1 MAVEGGSVVQQII
14 SGLQAGSWYSL
25 MALAIVLVLK
35 ATDVPNFA
43 MAEIG
48 LLPAFCVWAL
58 IDGVGIAW
66 WLAVPAGLLAGAVLA
81 IVVERTAIRPI
92 LAESHFATVL
102 MTIALFVILNSVVQL
117 AWGSEPRKIDSPFAG
132 SFTVA
137 GQVVAYEQLL
147 SIVAGLAVAVA
158 LVVFFRTPLGV
169 QMQAIAEDRV
179 TPRLLGV
186 SVRTVFRTSWALAGV
201 IATIAMLLQGQASLL
216 TDQNGSGL
224 LIKGFVAA
232 TLGGFSSIT
241 GAFVGGLALGVAEN
255 LAGAYISTS
264 SKGAIALLAI
274 VVVLAIKPQGLFGR
288 HQVREV

>member
-1 MAVEGGSVVQQII
+1 MWQQII

-43 MAEIG
+43 MAELG
-48 LLPAFCVWAL
+48 LFPAFCTWAL
-58 IDGVGIAW
+58 IDGAHLSW
-66 WLAVPAGLLAGAVLA
+66 WLAVPIGLLIGVALSV
-81 IVVERTAIRPI
+81 VVERTAIRPI
-92 LAESHFATVL
+92 LAENHFATVL
-102 MTIALFVILNSVVQL
+102 MTIAVFVVINAVVQL
-117 AWGSEPRKIDSPFAG
+117 VWGSEPRKIDSPFAG

-147 SIVAGLAVAVA
+147 SIAAGLAVMAG
-158 LVVFFRTPLGV
+158 LILFFRTPLGV
-169 QMQAIAEDRV
+169 RMQAIAEDRV

-186 SVRTVFRTSWALAGV
+186 SVTTVFRTSWALAGA
-201 IATIAMLLQGQASLL
+201 IATIALLLQGQASLL

-264 SKGAIALLAI
+264 SKTAIALLAI
-274 VVVLAIKPQGLFGR
+274 VVVLSIKPQGLFGR

>member
-1 MAVEGGSVVQQII
+1 VFVVIN
-14 SGLQAGSWYSL
+14 
-25 MALAIVLVLK
+25 AIVQLV
-35 ATDVPNFA
+35 
-43 MAEIG
+43 
-48 LLPAFCVWAL
+48 
-58 IDGVGIAW
+58 
-66 WLAVPAGLLAGAVLA
+66 
-81 IVVERTAIRPI
+81 
-92 LAESHFATVL
+92 
-102 MTIALFVILNSVVQL
+102 
-117 AWGSEPRKIDSPFAG
+117 WGSQPRKIDSPFAG

-137 GQVVAYEQLL
+137 GQVVAYEQLV
-147 SIVAGLAVAVA
+147 SIAAGL
-158 LVVFFRTPLGV
+158 VVMVGLILFFRTPLGV

-186 SVRTVFRTSWALAGV
+186 SVTTVFRTSWALAGA
-201 IATIAMLLQGQASLL
+201 IATVALLLQGQASLL

-264 SKGAIALLAI
+264 SKTAIALLAI
-274 VVVLAIKPQGLFGR
+274 VVVLSVKPQGLFGR

>member
-1 MAVEGGSVVQQII
+1 MGQQII

-48 LLPAFCVWAL
+48 LLPAFCTWAL
-58 IDGVGIAW
+58 IDGVGLSW
-66 WLAVPAGLLAGAVLA
+66 WLAVPIGLLIGAALA
-81 IVVERTAIRPI
+81 IVIERTAIRPI
-92 LAESHFATVL
+92 LAESHFASVL
-102 MTIALFVILNSVVQL
+102 MTIAVFVVINAIVQL
-117 AWGSEPRKIDSPFAG
+117 VWGSEPRKVESPFAG

-137 GQVVAYEQLL
+137 GQIITYEQLV
-147 SIVAGLAVAVA
+147 SIGAGLAVALA
-158 LVVFFRTPLGV
+158 LIAFFRTPLGV

-186 SVRTVFRTSWALAGV
+186 SVTTVFRLSWALAGM
-201 IATIAMLLQGQASLL
+201 IATLAMVLQAQASLL

-232 TLGGFSSIT
+232 TLGGFSSVI
-241 GAFVGGLALGVAEN
+241 GAFIGGLALGVAEN

-264 SKGAIALLAI
+264 SKSAIALLAI
-274 VVVLAIKPQGLFGR
+274 VLVLSIKPQGLFGR

>member
-1 MAVEGGSVVQQII
+1 MGQQII
-14 SGLQAGSWYSL
+14 SGLQTGSWYSL

-48 LLPAFCVWAL
+48 LLPAFGTWAL
-58 IDGVGIAW
+58 MDGVGLSW
-66 WLAVPAGLLAGAVLA
+66 WLAVPIGFVMGAVLA
-81 IVVERTAIRPI
+81 MSVERTAIRPI

-102 MTIALFVILNSVVQL
+102 MTIAVFVVINAVVQL
-117 AWGSEPRKIDSPFAG
+117 VWGSEPRKVDSPFAG

-137 GQVVAYEQLL
+137 GQVVAYEQLV
-147 SIVAGLAVAVA
+147 SIGAGLAVALA
-158 LVVFFRTPLGV
+158 LMAFFRTPLGV

-186 SVRTVFRTSWALAGV
+186 SVTTVFRISWALAGV
-201 IATIAMLLQGQASLL
+201 IATLAMVLQGQASLL
-216 TDQNGSGL
+216 TDQNAAGL

-232 TLGGFSSIT
+232 TLGGFSSIL

-264 SKGAIALLAI
+264 SKSAIALLAI
-274 VVVLAIKPQGLFGR
+274 VVVLSIKPQGLFGR

>member
-1 MAVEGGSVVQQII
+1 MAQQII
-14 SGLQAGSWYSL
+14 SGLQAGSWYAL

-48 LLPAFCVWAL
+48 LLPAFGTWAL
-58 IDGVGIAW
+58 MDGVGLSW
-66 WLAVPAGLLAGAVLA
+66 WLAVPAGLLVGAALA
-81 IVVERTAIRPI
+81 MTVERTAIRPI

-102 MTIALFVILNSVVQL
+102 MTIAVFVVINAVVQL
-117 AWGSEPRKIDSPFAG
+117 VWGSRPRPIESPFAG

-137 GQVVAYEQLL
+137 GQVVAYEQLV
-147 SIVAGLAVAVA
+147 SIGAGLAVALA
-158 LVVFFRTPLGV
+158 LIAFFRTPLGV

-186 SVRTVFRTSWALAGV
+186 SVTTVFRTSWALAGV
-201 IATIAMLLQGQASLL
+201 IATLAMVLQGQASLL

-232 TLGGFSSIT
+232 TLGGFSSIA

-255 LAGAYISTS
+255 LAGAYVSTS
-264 SKGAIALLAI
+264 SKSAIALLAI
-274 VVVLAIKPQGLFGR
+274 VVVLSVKPQGLFGR

>member
-1 MAVEGGSVVQQII
+1 VGQQII
-14 SGLQAGSWYSL
+14 SGLQEGSWYSL

-43 MAEIG
+43 MAEMG
-48 LLPAFCVWAL
+48 LVPAFCVWAL
-58 IDGVGIAW
+58 IDGPGLSW
-66 WLAVPAGLLAGAVLA
+66 WLAVPAGIVAGMVLAVL
-81 IVVERTAIRPI
+81 VERAAIRPI
-92 LAESHFATVL
+92 LAESHFATIL
-102 MTIALFVILNSVVQL
+102 MTIAVFVVLNSMLQL
-117 AWGSEPRKIDSPFAG
+117 VWGSAPRRIESPFAG

-147 SIVAGLAVAVA
+147 SIAVGLAVAGGLLA
-158 LVVFFRTPLGV
+158 FFRTPLGV
-169 QMQAIAEDRV
+169 QMESIAEDRV

-186 SVRTVFRTSWALAGV
+186 SVTSVFRTSWALAGA
-201 IATIAMLLQGQASLL
+201 IATVALLLQGQASVL

-224 LIKGFVAA
+224 VIQGFVAA

-241 GAFVGGLALGVAEN
+241 GAFVGGLALGVGEN

-264 SKGAIALLAI
+264 SESAIALLAI
-274 VVVLAIKPQGLFGR
+274 VLVLSIKPQGLFGR

>member
-1 MAVEGGSVVQQII
+1 MGQQII

-48 LLPAFCVWAL
+48 LLPAFCTWAL
-58 IDGVGIAW
+58 IDGVGLSW
-66 WLAVPAGLLAGAVLA
+66 WLAVPIGLLIGAALA

-92 LAESHFATVL
+92 LAESHFASVL
-102 MTIALFVILNSVVQL
+102 MTIAVFVVINAIVQL
-117 AWGSEPRKIDSPFAG
+117 VWGSEPRKVESPFAG

-137 GQVVAYEQLL
+137 GQIITYEQLV
-147 SIVAGLAVAVA
+147 SIGAGLAVALA
-158 LVVFFRTPLGV
+158 LIAFFRTPLGV

-186 SVRTVFRTSWALAGV
+186 SVTTVFRLSWALAGM
-201 IATIAMLLQGQASLL
+201 IATLAMVLQAQASLL

-232 TLGGFSSIT
+232 TLGGFSSVI
-241 GAFVGGLALGVAEN
+241 GAFIGGLALGVAEN

-264 SKGAIALLAI
+264 SKSAIALLAI
-274 VVVLAIKPQGLFGR
+274 VLVLSIKPQGLFGR